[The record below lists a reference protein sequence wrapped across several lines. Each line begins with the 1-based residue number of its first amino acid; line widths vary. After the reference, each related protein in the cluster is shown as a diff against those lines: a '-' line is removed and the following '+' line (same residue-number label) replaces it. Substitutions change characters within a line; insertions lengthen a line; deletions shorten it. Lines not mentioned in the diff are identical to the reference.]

1 MEAIEVEWDDEAV
14 SHMLVSHGVTV
25 TEAEEALADV
35 ERVAQVPDPA
45 SRTGSSDRYIGW
57 STSRNELLVVIV
69 VHDDDVLYGGNAW
82 PANAKAQRIYNER
95 KDTR

>member
-1 MEAIEVEWDDEAV
+1 MAAIEVEWDDGAV
-14 SHMLVSHGVTV
+14 AHMLASHGVTV
-25 TEAEEALADV
+25 PEAKEALADV

-69 VHDDDVLYGGNAW
+69 VHDGDVLYGGNAW

-95 KDTR
+95 KDT